1 MVRRC
6 TKVEGLDRPRMARRV
21 RKRLIIAGTTVSTS
35 AAALIAIYLLV
46 VFPYDE
52 FDGGWARTAG
62 FVASAL
68 YVACATVYATR
79 RAGRTHAPMLEWL
92 QSGRPATDAD
102 RRRVLRVPAIS
113 ARITFLCW
121 LFAIPFFAVPA
132 SFVDGHLG
140 AEVAVTLF
148 LGALVTSAADFLIAE
163 RITRPVLALALVE
176 SGAPDDAGWLGI
188 GPRLMLTWLLCSA
201 VPILMIALVP
211 VGRHGA
217 TGAELVGPIMF
228 VAAVAIVTGLV
239 GTKLATVAVTRPIR
253 ALRRAT
259 DALTAGETGVRVTVD
274 DASEIGRLQAGFNEM
289 VAGLRERELLRD
301 LYGRQVGVD
310 VARESLERGT
320 ELGGQEREVSVLFV
334 DVIGSTTLAQRESP
348 ERVVEL
354 LNDFFAIVVR
364 VIHGH
369 GGLVNKFEGDA
380 ALCVFGAPAP
390 QPDHAAR
397 ALAAARA
404 LRAELD
410 AHVAGFDAAIGVAG
424 GPAVAG
430 YVGAEDRFEYTVIG
444 DPVNEA
450 SRLTELAKQHACR
463 LLASATTLDAAT
475 GPERSHWELDGE
487 VVLRGRDAPTRL
499 AILAGTEA
507 PPVQDAPGVTA
518 LG

>member
-1 MVRRC
+1 MRHCR
-6 TKVEGLDRPRMARRV
+6 KVEGLDREALARRV
-21 RKRLIIAGTTVSTS
+21 RKRHIVAGSTVS
-35 AAALIAIYLLV
+35 AAAATLITTYLLV

-52 FDGGWARTAG
+52 FDGGWERIAA
-62 FVASAL
+62 FALSAL
-68 YVACATVYATR
+68 YVAAATR
-79 RAGRTHAPMLEWL
+79 YAVRTATRTHAPMLAWL
-92 QSGRPATDAD
+92 ASGRPADDDD
-102 RRRVLRVPAIS
+102 RRRVLRVPLVS

-121 LFAIPFFAVPA
+121 IFAVPVFA
-132 SFVDGHLG
+132 LPSLLIDGGL
-140 AEVAVTLF
+140 AVEVGTTIF

-163 RITRPVLALALVE
+163 RITRPVVALALVE

-188 GPRLMLTWLLCSA
+188 GPRLLLTWLLCSA

-211 VGRHGA
+211 LGRDVEDP
-217 TGAELVGPIMF
+217 AELVPPIVF
-228 VAAVAIVTGLV
+228 AASVAVVVGFI

-253 ALRRAT
+253 ALRRAM
-259 DALTAGETGVRVTVD
+259 DALGEGDTDVRVTVD
-274 DASEIGRLQAGFNEM
+274 DASEIGRLQAGFNAM
-289 VAGLRERELLRD
+289 VEGLRERELLRD

-320 ELGGQEREVSVLFV
+320 ELGGQEREVTVLFV

-348 ERVVEL
+348 ARVLAL

-364 VIHGH
+364 VVHAH

-380 ALCVFGAPAP
+380 ALCVFGAPLE
-390 QPDHAAR
+390 QPDHAVR

-463 LLASATTLDAAT
+463 LLASATTLDAAP
-475 GPERSHWELDGE
+475 GPESAHWELDGE
-487 VVLRGRDAPTRL
+487 VVLRGRDEPTRL
-499 AILAGTEA
+499 AILKGTEA
-507 PPVQDAPGVTA
+507 PAIDQAPGVTA
-518 LG
+518 VG